1 MTTMSFEAK
10 RRRISAHDSDH
21 FLGCDSAPPNP
32 HTHRLWF
39 IMVVMAVAVAAGV
52 ALIGGFVKGLA
63 DMGGA
68 FTTLSSLL
76 EPARWDQF
84 FAGFGRVS
92 ALVLFAVLVVI
103 LARPQDGATQSAGGP
118 SLMGPG
124 KAQDDAE
131 AGRDQ

>member
-103 LARPQDGATQSAGGP
+103 LLRRRGRKTARRNQPAA
-118 SLMGPG
+118 
-124 KAQDDAE
+124 
-131 AGRDQ
+131 RR